1 MTQLLHDKSM
11 TTHYIDKTNSIEIFG
26 ILEDVIHEKRVKLRE
41 WGLLQEE
48 MTKCTWQQTSSEKT
62 VDETVAQRSD
72 SGLGNRSSSEP
83 RTSDLEDETA
93 PPVNTCG
100 LFSKSS
106 SGYFDTDDSGNKDLL
121 DYVSKR
127 QKFAEGD
134 GRNLR
139 SMQGKSISDNSQ
151 MKQFRAKSTMKHT
164 NSEPMDF
171 LSNAEFSDPDPDGK
185 GDGKNSRR
193 KGSKARALWS
203 SLTDKLRNVANII
216 NEKSSSTRSKTKS
229 TDNSISSDSE
239 CVKQCSMADDI
250 TSPSHEATKRLAH
263 QNVSSQETLETDN
276 IPQVKTEA
284 NFNYNSSVSKF
295 ERSRTITSWKS
306 YELSERDFES
316 GSDGSQKAIIC
327 LSGRIGRNYFE
338 RFIPFK
344 LVFDEHNNSSD
355 VTIHQLAAKSIIKDL
370 ESQFENEG
378 SIAISSKDYLKRII
392 SDVSKCTNVTSS
404 FTSIVLNDESGKLR
418 SAWSEK
424 NLNLMTGR

>member
-185 GDGKNSRR
+185 GDEKNSRR

-250 TSPSHEATKRLAH
+250 TSPS
-263 QNVSSQETLETDN
+263 Q
-276 IPQVKTEA
+276 
-284 NFNYNSSVSKF
+284 
-295 ERSRTITSWKS
+295 
-306 YELSERDFES
+306 
-316 GSDGSQKAIIC
+316 
-327 LSGRIGRNYFE
+327 
-338 RFIPFK
+338 
-344 LVFDEHNNSSD
+344 
-355 VTIHQLAAKSIIKDL
+355 
-370 ESQFENEG
+370 
-378 SIAISSKDYLKRII
+378 
-392 SDVSKCTNVTSS
+392 
-404 FTSIVLNDESGKLR
+404 
-418 SAWSEK
+418 
-424 NLNLMTGR
+424 